1 MNRELSTASVCQKCK
16 ATKKTNQ
23 SVQTIDI
30 TSDNI
35 STNPVESGNL
45 YETEV
50 NDVVILTP
58 SGVCR
63 PKTTT
68 KEMLEQQ
75 TALKEDSQVKLPK
88 NDVKGMTT
96 NMEYKRTPKTVSDK
110 QSEVTNRPQSVRK
123 TDQGNFKEYAP
134 KFDPK
139 TKAGASKYDSR
150 MDGNIRKTLL
160 MGDST
165 TSLIDRRKLIRI
177 EIISKSMAFT
187 IEEAR
192 EKISRGGDPKENII
206 YVVGIND
213 LKNRESV
220 EYIMDSMK
228 CLVRETR
235 EMYPS
240 SKIFL
245 CSVLPVQTNWI
256 DTTQVVQINS
266 FLENIPNFVEDVY
279 FIDSFSAFTE
289 QQDINKMFE
298 QDGYHPSLQ
307 GTLKM
312 AACIRDAIKPRRT
325 NQGRISQFRTSR
337 EYAHGAGNNAA
348 NRISKNI
355 LPANTENEHL
365 TKNINKHAQNG
376 KEAKLGVATGSADY
390 QQSLQYNGPSVNLP
404 GACFT
409 NTFA

>member
-1 MNRELSTASVCQKCK
+1 
-16 ATKKTNQ
+16 
-23 SVQTIDI
+23 
-30 TSDNI
+30 
-35 STNPVESGNL
+35 
-45 YETEV
+45 
-50 NDVVILTP
+50 
-58 SGVCR
+58 
-63 PKTTT
+63 
-68 KEMLEQQ
+68 MLEQQ

-123 TDQGNFKEYAP
+123 TDRGNFKEYAP

-312 AACIRDAIKPRRT
+312 AACIRDA
-325 NQGRISQFRTSR
+325 TSFV
-337 EYAHGAGNNAA
+337 
-348 NRISKNI
+348 K
-355 LPANTENEHL
+355 
-365 TKNINKHAQNG
+365 
-376 KEAKLGVATGSADY
+376 
-390 QQSLQYNGPSVNLP
+390 QS
-404 GACFT
+404 
-409 NTFA
+409 